1 MLSEFDFEIQYIPGE
16 TNRFEDALSRI
27 YSDEAEGVVRASS
40 EYVDDRD
47 ELKTYQSVR
56 VQPIYIETYLL
67 SLMNAVTRRSSRLVD
82 KPAPCYKDTRDRKPK
97 EDSVSHSLVMSKEP
111 KVNVDKP
118 SPKAANLTEGQVE
131 KVSREPENRLFE
143 VSSNRGI
150 SFPGCIRG

>member
-16 TNRFEDALSRI
+16 MNRFADALSWI
-27 YSDEAEGVVRASS
+27 YSDEAEGMVQASS
-40 EYVDDRD
+40 EYIDDQD
-47 ELKTYQSVR
+47 ELKTYQSVQ

-67 SLMNAVTRRSSRLVD
+67 SLMNTVTRRSSRLVD
-82 KPAPCYKDTRDRKPK
+82 KPAPRYKDMRDCKSK
-97 EDSVSHSLVMSKEP
+97 EDSASHSQVMSKEP
-111 KVNVDKP
+111 EVNVDKP
-118 SPKAANLTEGQVE
+118 SPKAADIMEGQVE